1 MTGLGSVPL
10 LIVQGS
16 EDRIVPPPN
25 SGRRLP
31 AFVPHAEYYE
41 IDGGPHNICWTH
53 ADELNPLLDAFLA
66 K

>member
-31 AFVPHAEYYE
+31 ALVPHEERGPAEAARQTG
-41 IDGGPHNICWTH
+41 IPKNTTASW
-53 ADELNPLLDAFLA
+53 A
-66 K
+66 KRTDW

>member
-1 MTGLGSVPL
+1 M
-10 LIVQGS
+10 IVQGS

-31 AFVPHAEYYE
+31 ALVPHAEYHE
-41 IDGGPHNICWTH
+41 IDGGPYNICWTH
-53 ADELNPLLDAFLA
+53 ADELNPIFEAFLA